1 MTTLPQAVAAGPVVL
16 DGGLATLLEAR
27 GNDLTSDL
35 WSARLL
41 LDDPDEIVA
50 AHREYFQAGAQV
62 AITGSY
68 QASYEGFARL
78 GLSRAE
84 SEAALLASVACAVRA
99 RDQFDDGSP
108 RWVAASI
115 GPYGAVLADG
125 SEYRGDY
132 GRTATELY
140 EWHRPR
146 FEVLARSGADVLAF
160 ETVPAMVEVEA
171 IVRLL
176 DGTGLRAWISL
187 TAEDGRT
194 RAGEPIEDAFALAAS
209 IPEVFAV
216 GVNCCP
222 APQVAGLAAAA
233 SATGKSV
240 VVYPNSGEVW
250 DGVTRSWSGDPTFTA
265 TEVESWTAAGAS
277 LIGGCCRVGPAQISA
292 LASALR
298 N

>member
-1 MTTLPQAVAAGPVVL
+1 MTTLPQAVALAPVVL

-27 GNDLTSDL
+27 GHDLTSEL

-68 QASYEGFARL
+68 QASFEGFARL
-78 GLSRAE
+78 GLDRVGAE
-84 SEAALLASVACAVRA
+84 TALRASVGCAVRA
-99 RDQFDDGSP
+99 RDLFDDGRP

-132 GRTATELY
+132 GKTAAELRD
-140 EWHRPR
+140 WHRPR
-146 FEVLARSGADVLAF
+146 FEILADAGADVLAF
-160 ETVPAMVEVEA
+160 ETVPALAEVEA
-171 IVRLL
+171 IVALL
-176 DGTGLRAWISL
+176 DGTGLDAWISL
-187 TAEDGRT
+187 TAEDGKT

-222 APQVAGLAAAA
+222 APQVEALARAAAA
-233 SATGKSV
+233 TGRAV
-240 VVYPNSGEVW
+240 VVYPNSGETW
-250 DGVTRSWSGDPTFTA
+250 DGTARSWSGDPSFTA
-265 TEVESWTAAGAS
+265 ADVTAWTAAGAS

-298 N
+298 V